1 MGVSEKIELLGKGLY
16 ENIPDVLTL
25 KSIPT
30 ASELDYVGA
39 EDFETT
45 MLKNIFPKAIEDGEK
60 MDFSKL
66 LEIDF
71 HWICRALRL
80 LNYGPY
86 YTTNMIVCPNCGAVH
101 GDTRVDLR
109 NIGVKELPEGFINS
123 ITISKDEFID
133 FNEDIVLHLPTI
145 QEMLNARND
154 KLFQDQMGRTNIE
167 LARKCYMIT
176 SIGNRKNIPPVDVK
190 YTIQNVLTPA
200 DYVIFKNVSDSL
212 IDYGLRYGGYT
223 RCPKCKSEEAAFA
236 ALVSDKFFR
245 PTMGDLR
252 AWRDDRADG
261 KRSEANK
268 DTTAVTTGL
277 VRKNS

>member
-16 ENIPDVLTL
+16 DNIPDVLTL

-45 MLKNIFPKAIEDGEK
+45 MLKNIFPKAIEGGEN
-60 MDFSKL
+60 MDFGKL

-86 YTTNMIVCPNCGAVH
+86 FTTNMIICPKCGAVH
-101 GDTRVDLR
+101 GEYRVDLR
-109 NIGVKELPEGFINS
+109 NIGVRELPENFVNS
-123 ITISKDEFID
+123 LVIPKDEFID
-133 FNEDIVLHLPTI
+133 FNEDITLHLPTI

-154 KLFQDQMGRTNIE
+154 KLFETRNGFNME
-167 LARKCYMIT
+167 LARKCYMVT
-176 SIGNRKNIPPVDVK
+176 SIGNHKNIPPVEVK
-190 YTIQNVLTPA
+190 HLIQTSLSPA
-200 DYVIFKNVSDSL
+200 DYIVFTSISNDL

-223 RCPKCKSEEAAFA
+223 VCPKCKNTEAAFA

-252 AWRDDRADG
+252 AWRDDRNSRGNENIPTDKAG
-261 KRSEANK
+261 
-268 DTTAVTTGL
+268 T

>member
-1 MGVSEKIELLGKGLY
+1 MGVSEQIELLGKGLY

-45 MLKNIFPKAIEDGEK
+45 MLKTIFPKAIEDGDQ

-71 HWICRALRL
+71 QWICRALRL

-86 YTTNMIVCPNCGAVH
+86 YTTNMLICPNCGAVH
-101 GDTRVDLR
+101 GEHRVDLR
-109 NIGVKELPEGFINS
+109 NIGVKELPEGFVNS

-133 FNEDIVLHLPTI
+133 FGEDIVLHLPTI

-154 KLFQDQMGRTNIE
+154 KLFQDSMGRTNME

-176 SIGNRKNIPPVDVK
+176 SIGNRKNIPVIDIK
-190 YTIQNVLTPA
+190 YTIQNVLSPA
-200 DYVIFKNVSDSL
+200 DYVIFKNISDDL
-212 IDYGLRYGGYT
+212 IDYGLRYGGNA
-223 RCPKCKSEEAAFA
+223 RCPKCHSEEAAFA

-252 AWRDDRADG
+252 KWRDDRSSGAD
-261 KRSEANK
+261 K
-268 DTTAVTTGL
+268 DVSTTKTGT
-277 VRKNS
+277 VRKNN

>member
-16 ENIPDVLTL
+16 DNKIPDVLTL

-45 MLKNIFPKAIEDGEK
+45 MLQNIFPKAIEGGEN
-60 MDFSKL
+60 MDFRQL

-71 HWICRALRL
+71 QWICRALRL

-86 YTTNMIVCPNCGAVH
+86 FTTNMIICPHCGPVH
-101 GDTRVDLR
+101 GEYQVDLR
-109 NIGVKELPEGFINS
+109 NIGVKELPEGFTNS
-123 ITISKDEFID
+123 IVISKDEFID
-133 FNEDIVLHLPTI
+133 FKEDITLHLPTI

-154 KLFQDQMGRTNIE
+154 KLFETKKGFNTE
-167 LARKCYMIT
+167 LARKCYMVT
-176 SIGNRKNIPPVDVK
+176 SIGNNKNIPPVEVK
-190 YTIQNVLTPA
+190 HLIQNSLSPA
-200 DYVIFKNVSDSL
+200 DYVIFTNVSNDL

-223 RCPKCKSEEAAFA
+223 ICPKCKSEEAAFA

-245 PTMGDLR
+245 PSLGNLR
-252 AWRDDRADG
+252 SWRDDRSTGRDKDVPADKAG
-261 KRSEANK
+261 
-268 DTTAVTTGL
+268 T

>member
-1 MGVSEKIELLGKGLY
+1 MSVTEKLELIGKGLY
-16 ENIPDVLTL
+16 KDIPDEITL

-45 MLKNIFPKAIEDGEK
+45 MLKNILPKAIEGGEN
-60 MDFSKL
+60 MDFGNL

-71 HWICRALRL
+71 QWICRALRI

-86 YTTNMIVCPNCGAVH
+86 ITTNMIICPTCGAVH
-101 GDTRVDLR
+101 GEYQVDLR
-109 NIGVKELPEGFINS
+109 SIGMKALPDKFKNS

-133 FNEDIVLHLPTI
+133 FNEDITLHLPTI

-154 KLFQDQMGRTNIE
+154 KLFQDNLGRTNLE
-167 LARKCYMIT
+167 LARKCYMVS
-176 SIGNRKNIPPVDVK
+176 SIGTRTGIPPVDVK
-190 YTIQNVLTPA
+190 FTIQNVLSPA

-223 RCPKCKSEEAAFA
+223 VCPKCHNKEAAFA

-245 PTMGDLR
+245 PTVGNLR
-252 AWRDDRADG
+252 SWRDDRSAG
-261 KRSEANK
+261 KKEDVHGDKAG
-268 DTTAVTTGL
+268 T
-277 VRKNS
+277 VRKNN

>member
-1 MGVSEKIELLGKGLY
+1 MGVSEQIELLGKGLY
-16 ENIPDVLTL
+16 DNIPDVLTL

-39 EDFETT
+39 EDFEST
-45 MLKNIFPKAIEDGEK
+45 MLKSIFPKAIEGGEN

-86 YTTNMIVCPNCGAVH
+86 YTTNMIICPKCGAVH
-101 GDTRVDLR
+101 GEYQVDLR
-109 NIGVKELPEGFINS
+109 NIGVRELPEDFINS
-123 ITISKDEFID
+123 ITISKNEFID
-133 FNEDIVLHLPTI
+133 FKDDIVLHLPTI

-154 KLFQDQMGRTNIE
+154 KIFQDKMGRTNLE

-176 SIGNRKNIPPVDVK
+176 SIGTRKNIPPLDIK

-200 DYVIFKNVSDSL
+200 DYVIFKNISDDL

-223 RCPKCKSEEAAFA
+223 RCPKCGSEEAAFA

-245 PTMGDLR
+245 PTMGNLR
-252 AWRDDRADG
+252 RWRDDRSAGADENI
-261 KRSEANK
+261 S
-268 DTTAVTTGL
+268 TTKTGD